1 MSKDMCKDCGYIG
14 YPTYIHN
21 DDHCSNCYS
30 KHLVAPLKRVRVK
43 SMLGLLG
50 HLEDQVCYLHDTD
63 YDINTNTK
71 YAVVSVT
78 LNGHKD
84 RIAIEHIAEYV
95 DDEGNPVKEYPKVES
110 KPKTKSDDFESKL
123 KVILSELENLL
134 VSKNKKYG
142 NSALEPV
149 RVFSKAS
156 PTEQLL
162 VRLDDKLSR
171 LKTQH
176 IDEDEDV
183 LTDLIGYLLLLKMSM
198 KG

>member
-1 MSKDMCKDCGYIG
+1 MGKFECAECKYVGYA
-14 YPTYIHN
+14 TYHHN
-21 DDHCSNCYS
+21 DYHCSICFS
-30 KHLVAPLKRVRVK
+30 KNITPYVEVKPPQKVLVK

-50 HLEDQVCYLHDTD
+50 DLENTVCYLIDKD
-63 YDINTNTK
+63 YDINTNTN
-71 YAVVSVT
+71 YAVVSKELKGRT
-78 LNGHKD
+78 H
-84 RIAIEHIAEYV
+84 RIALEHIHEYV
-95 DDEGNPVKEYPKVES
+95 DTDIVDTS
-110 KPKTKSDDFESKL
+110 KAPINETFESKL
-123 KVILSELENLL
+123 KVILNEIEELL

-156 PTEQLL
+156 AKEQIL